1 MDLDEKSQNQILVRP
16 VNFQGAN
23 VAFSTPVGTDPPD
36 SIKALLNSDV
46 MSILLSNKHELS
58 VDRQL
63 GGHCKYYVPR
73 VLQHQVYLMEE
84 ILKLTGEAI
93 TFAVSGLQA
102 DELKKY
108 LPMGEK
114 ICTFVYDE
122 SERIHTF
129 KIVSDFSKTGLSPEL
144 ENMKAYNEA
153 GQKVKP
159 EEVRYIILE

>member
-58 VDRQL
+58 VGRQL
-63 GGHCKYYVPR
+63 GGHCKHYVPR
-73 VLQHQVYLMEE
+73 VLQHQVYLTEE

-108 LPMGEK
+108 LSVVEMKEK
-114 ICTFVYDE
+114 
-122 SERIHTF
+122 
-129 KIVSDFSKTGLSPEL
+129 DF
-144 ENMKAYNEA
+144 
-153 GQKVKP
+153 
-159 EEVRYIILE
+159 IL